1 MSPAEYA
8 FLIAQIFIARAVT
21 PFTAMLLA
29 VFWLLFAAYRSW

>member
-8 FLIAQIFIARAVT
+8 FLIAQIFIARTLT
-21 PFTAMLLA
+21 PFASLLLA